1 MVFEENLE
9 RWGLEKNLN
18 AVIFQYEREKIKN

>member
-9 RWGLEKNLN
+9 RWGLEKNFY